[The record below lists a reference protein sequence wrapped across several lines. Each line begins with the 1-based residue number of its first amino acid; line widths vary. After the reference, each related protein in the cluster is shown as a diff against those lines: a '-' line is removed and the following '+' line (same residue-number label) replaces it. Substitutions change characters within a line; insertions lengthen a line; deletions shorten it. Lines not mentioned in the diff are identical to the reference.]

1 MSIESM
7 KRISECEEEA
17 VSIRRQAQADA
28 RQILDQ
34 GKKQAEELLEAAR
47 KQAAD
52 DYRATLTQAE
62 AEAGAAYDKSLA
74 EVREGMQPNEIGS
87 KVKTSEGSRD
97 HYGKGCEV
105 EWQLLRWTS
114 FPLSA
119 SNPTKTSCS
128 VI

>member
-34 GKKQAEELLEAAR
+34 GKKQAEELVEAAR

-52 DYRATLTQAE
+52 DYRATLAQAE

-74 EVREGMQPNEIGS
+74 EVSEKECSRMKSEARSKLPKAVEIITG
-87 KVKTSEGSRD
+87 KVVKSSGN
-97 HYGKGCEV
+97 C
-105 EWQLLRWTS
+105 
-114 FPLSA
+114 
-119 SNPTKTSCS
+119 
-128 VI
+128 

>member
-34 GKKQAEELLEAAR
+34 GKRQAEELVAAAK

-52 DYRATLTQAE
+52 DYRAVLAKAE
-62 AEAGAAYDKSLA
+62 AEAGTAYDKSLA
-74 EVREGMQPNEIGS
+74 EVQRECSRMKSEAESRLPKAVEIITG
-87 KVKTSEGSRD
+87 KVVKSSGN
-97 HYGKGCEV
+97 C
-105 EWQLLRWTS
+105 
-114 FPLSA
+114 
-119 SNPTKTSCS
+119 
-128 VI
+128 

>member
-34 GKKQAEELLEAAR
+34 GKKQAEELVEAAR

-52 DYRATLTQAE
+52 DYRATLA
-62 AEAGAAYDKSLA
+62 LA
-74 EVREGMQPNEIGS
+74 EVQKECSRMKSEARSKLPKAVEIITG
-87 KVKTSEGSRD
+87 KVVKSSGN
-97 HYGKGCEV
+97 C
-105 EWQLLRWTS
+105 
-114 FPLSA
+114 
-119 SNPTKTSCS
+119 
-128 VI
+128 